1 MGVNRTSKMLAY
13 VNHGM
18 RVTILDGRQIV
29 GRFMAFDRHM
39 NLVLADAEEFR
50 KLPPKKG
57 LSEEDRH
64 TRRVLGF
71 LLLRG
76 EEVVSLTVEGP
87 PPQEDKRAQQAPAG
101 PGSGRAAGRGM
112 PGGVPGM
119 PPPGLAGPA
128 HGVGGPAA
136 AAMRPQFA
144 GAPVMRP
151 PPGVVPG
158 MPPRIQTGHA
168 PSRRDAPRI
177 QTGHA
182 PAGNAPPPGFRP
194 GPPGPRRP
202 ETRDA
207 SGEDESSD
215 ASDAERGVVCYRD
228 DDDARDETRR
238 ICETRRISRRFD
250 RTSNVHSRASRAP
263 FAARSRPTRQRARL
277 SRRGRTSRPRRRSR
291 RRRRSGRG
299 QG

>member
-13 VNHGM
+13 VNYRM

-101 PGSGRAAGRGM
+101 PGSGRAAGARH
-112 PGGVPGM
+112 
-119 PPPGLAGPA
+119 AGR
-128 HGVGGPAA
+128 
-136 AAMRPQFA
+136 RP
-144 GAPVMRP
+144 R
-151 PPGVVPG
+151 
-158 MPPRIQTGHA
+158 HA
-168 PSRRDAPRI
+168 PSGPRGARARRRRTRRRRHATPVCGGARDAPAPGRRPGRAPRDSDRACPLPARCPRI

-182 PAGNAPPPGFRP
+182 PAGNAPPGFRP
-194 GPPGPRRP
+194 GPPGPP
-202 ETRDA
+202 P
-207 SGEDESSD
+207 S
-215 ASDAERGVVCYRD
+215 
-228 DDDARDETRR
+228 
-238 ICETRRISRRFD
+238 
-250 RTSNVHSRASRAP
+250 
-263 FAARSRPTRQRARL
+263 
-277 SRRGRTSRPRRRSR
+277 
-291 RRRRSGRG
+291 
-299 QG
+299 